1 MHTPQSGITPEAN
14 TDALFL
20 TLLINK
26 DPASLDR
33 IRQTSAIIP
42 EMTNKLVE
50 QYPDARLSS
59 TVSFGSDAWD
69 LLYPQSRPES
79 LRAFPEI
86 EDAGRLAPA
95 SAGDLLLHIRANR
108 RDVVFQLMHD
118 ILEQFGK
125 SISVEE
131 EVSGFRYL
139 DSRDLTG
146 FVDGTENPTGDS
158 RASVALVGEEDPG
171 FAAGSYIHTQRYIH
185 HLHQW
190 NEQPVPE
197 QEKII
202 GRTKADDIEFSREEK
217 APTAHVKRA
226 NIKDADGKGM
236 EILRHSMPYGNSK
249 EAGLLF
255 ASYCR
260 TPLHFELM
268 LEAMMKAD
276 EAGHYDHL
284 MNFSTAVTGCAFFA
298 PSVEFLK
305 KHGSS

>member
-20 TLLINK
+20 TLLINR
-26 DPASLDR
+26 DSNSIDR
-33 IRQTSAIIP
+33 IRQTCADIP
-42 EMTNKLVE
+42 ELTATLSG

-59 TVSFGSDAWD
+59 TVSIGSDAWD
-69 LLYPQSRPES
+69 LLYPSSRPES
-79 LRAFPEI
+79 LRPFQEI
-86 EDAGRLAPA
+86 EDEGRLAPA
-95 SAGDLLLHIRANR
+95 TAGDVLLHIRANR
-108 RDVVFQLMHD
+108 RDLVFQLMHD
-118 ILEQFGK
+118 ILEGFGH

-146 FVDGTENPTGDS
+146 FVDGTENPTVDD
-158 RASVALVGEEDPG
+158 RPAVALVGEEDSE
-171 FAAGSYIHTQRYIH
+171 FSAGSYIHTQRYIH

-202 GRTKADDIEFSREEK
+202 GRTKADDIEFSSAEK

-226 NIKDADGKGM
+226 NIKDTEGNGM

-249 EAGLLF
+249 EAGLF
-255 ASYCR
+255 FVSYCR
-260 TPLHFELM
+260 TPMHFELM

-284 MNFSTAVTGCAFFA
+284 MNYSTAVTGCAFFA
-298 PSVEFLK
+298 PSVEFLQ
-305 KHGSS
+305 SCR

>member
-26 DPASLDR
+26 DSASLDR
-33 IRQTSAIIP
+33 IRQASAIIP
-42 EMTNKLVE
+42 EMTTKLAE

-79 LRAFPEI
+79 LRPFPEI
-86 EDAGRLAPA
+86 EDEERLAP
-95 SAGDLLLHIRANR
+95 STAGDVLLHIRANR
-108 RDVVFQLMHD
+108 RDVVFQLMQD
-118 ILEQFGK
+118 TLEQFGN
-125 SISVEE
+125 SVSVEE
-131 EVSGFRYL
+131 EVPGFRYL

-158 RASVALVGEEDPG
+158 RASVALVGEEDSE

-190 NEQPVPE
+190 NEQPIAE

-202 GRTKADDIEFSREEK
+202 GRTKVDDIEFSSEEK
-217 APTAHVKRA
+217 ALTAHVKRT
-226 NIKDADGKGM
+226 NIKDANGKGL

-260 TPLHFELM
+260 TPMHFTRM
-268 LEAMMKAD
+268 LEAMVKAD

-305 KHGSS
+305 KHSSP

>member
-20 TLLINK
+20 TMLINR
-26 DPASLDR
+26 DSDSLER
-33 IRQTSAIIP
+33 IRQTCAIIP
-42 EMTNKLVE
+42 EMTAKLAQ

-59 TVSFGSDAWD
+59 TISIGSDAWNF
-69 LLYPQSRPES
+69 LYPDIRPES
-79 LRAFPEI
+79 LKPFPEI
-86 EDAGRLAPA
+86 EDESRLAPA
-95 SAGDLLLHIRANR
+95 TTGDLLLHIRANR
-108 RDVVFQLMHD
+108 RDIVFQLMHD
-118 ILEQFGK
+118 TLEQFGK

-131 EVSGFRYL
+131 EVSGFRYM

-158 RASVALVGEEDPG
+158 RASVALVGEEDSE
-171 FAAGSYIHTQRYIH
+171 FTAGSYIHTQRYIH

-190 NEQPVPE
+190 NEQPIPE

-202 GRTKADDIEFSREEK
+202 GRTKADDIEFSSEEK

-226 NIKDADGKGM
+226 NIKDAEGNGM

-260 TPLHFELM
+260 TPLHFEQM
-268 LEAMMKAD
+268 LEAMMKVD

-298 PSVEFLK
+298 PSIEFLRR
-305 KHGSS
+305 HNG